1 MLQNWNR
8 NGIRIHNSRVKK
20 TKNDLGLAVKM
31 IYTVH
36 CWEKEIR
43 RKRESH
49 ACWGS
54 PGDSYTRNMVAEQLK
69 DLWEI
74 VGTRKRIYNCDKS
87 HFPNMATNSHT
98 SHAFVKHEFDISLS
112 AGEGMSPALEYG
124 QALAAVWPAEYKG
137 GGALWRLSQGQKR
150 QGRFHPFLL
159 EHLLRTQVLSFR
171 TWLPC

>member
-1 MLQNWNR
+1 MKVISLITERQWYYQPLANEIPSKSSQCLRFDLWSLCFFLFPPFPSVNMLMFPTLARFFVFSMLQNWNR

-31 IYTVH
+31 IHTVH

-49 ACWGS
+49 AYWVS
-54 PGDSYTRNMVAEQLK
+54 PGDSYTRNMVVEQLK

-74 VGTRKRIYNCDKS
+74 VGRRKRIYNCDKS

-98 SHAFVKHEFDISLS
+98 SYL
-112 AGEGMSPALEYG
+112 
-124 QALAAVWPAEYKG
+124 
-137 GGALWRLSQGQKR
+137 LWNVNLT
-150 QGRFHPFLL
+150 FPF
-159 EHLLRTQVLSFR
+159 R
-171 TWLPC
+171 